1 MKPSNT
7 WRAAA
12 GEVRRHKVVE
22 PEDADN
28 AAGAIINSEFE
39 EFVRFEFPGGD
50 GADGLGTGKKGAS
63 ARKGNGV

>member
-1 MKPSNT
+1 MVK
-7 WRAAA
+7 
-12 GEVRRHKVVE
+12 

-39 EFVRFEFPGGD
+39 EFVGFEFPGGD
-50 GADGLGTGKKGAS
+50 GADGLGTEKKGAS